1 MNSDRIKELEEKVA
15 ELRRRIPRHSVPP
28 SLIQLLEDA
37 EDELEQARR
46 EAQGE
51 ERCQRG

>member
-1 MNSDRIKELEEKVA
+1 MSEDRIRELERKVA
-15 ELRRRIPRHSVPP
+15 ELRKRIPPHSVPP

-46 EAQGE
+46 EARDE
-51 ERCQRG
+51 ERCQRK